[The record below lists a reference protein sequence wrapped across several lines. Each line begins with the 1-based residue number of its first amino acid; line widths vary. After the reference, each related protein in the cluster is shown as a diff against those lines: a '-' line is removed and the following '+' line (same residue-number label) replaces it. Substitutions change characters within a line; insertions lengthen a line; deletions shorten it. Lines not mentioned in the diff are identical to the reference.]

1 MNLHVTAS
9 PHVHSELTTARIMR
23 DVLIAL
29 APAALWAVVAFGANA
44 LLLMAV
50 SVLAAVGTEYAV
62 QRLTHRPVTV
72 NDLSAAVTGLL
83 VAMNVP
89 ASAPWWLVVVG
100 SFFAIAIVKQCFG
113 GLGHNFMNPALAA
126 RAMLLACWPSRMS
139 GSAFTAP
146 TFWSG
151 VDAVSS
157 ATPLDLLKKGL
168 VGDLPDVGSLLLG
181 NIGDCLGEVSAVCL
195 LLGLAYLLIRRV
207 ISWRIPVIYVATVA
221 VMTFLFGGLDVMRTG
236 VHLLSG
242 GLLLGAI
249 FMATDYTTSPLTA
262 AGQVIFAVG
271 CGVLTATIRLWGGYP
286 EGVSYSILLM
296 NVATPLID
304 RWVKPHVF
312 GVERRRGKHA

>member
-1 MNLHVTAS
+1 M
-9 PHVHSELTTARIMR
+9 
-23 DVLIAL
+23 
-29 APAALWAVVAFGANA
+29 
-44 LLLMAV
+44 
-50 SVLAAVGTEYAV
+50 
-62 QRLTHRPVTV
+62 
-72 NDLSAAVTGLL
+72 
-83 VAMNVP
+83 
-89 ASAPWWLVVVG
+89 
-100 SFFAIAIVKQCFG
+100 
-113 GLGHNFMNPALAA
+113 
-126 RAMLLACWPSRMS
+126 
-139 GSAFTAP
+139 
-146 TFWSG
+146 
-151 VDAVSS
+151 
-157 ATPLDLLKKGL
+157 
-168 VGDLPDVGSLLLG
+168 GSLLLG
-181 NIGDCLGEVSAVCL
+181 NIGGCLGEVSAVCL